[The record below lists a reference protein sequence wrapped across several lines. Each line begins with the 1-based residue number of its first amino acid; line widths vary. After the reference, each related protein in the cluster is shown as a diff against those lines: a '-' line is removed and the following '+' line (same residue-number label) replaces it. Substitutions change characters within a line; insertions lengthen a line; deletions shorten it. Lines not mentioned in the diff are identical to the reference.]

1 MRIIKPENWIPS
13 DGINLENAADNSV
26 RSVVNTLVVAGP
38 GAGKTELLAQKASY
52 LFQTNLCS
60 DPRKILAIS
69 FKTDAASN
77 LKERVI
83 KRCGKEI
90 ESRFVSVT
98 YDAFS
103 KSILDHFRFALPEEY
118 RPASDYAVNDD
129 TVIDAAFKRAGY
141 NNPMQ
146 LNHSKLK
153 NQYEIILSSVSFPF
167 TKEGLSERVWK
178 LLLKG
183 FDDNPAALT
192 FKMMNI
198 LAIYIIRTNPKIKK
212 CLQITY
218 QHVFLDEFQD
228 TTGLQ
233 YDLVKSC
240 FKNSSS
246 LLTAVG
252 DNKQR
257 IMLWA
262 GALKTVFTKFQ
273 SDFGANKHQLL
284 MNHRSAPKLVELQ
297 RMMYTSL
304 EEPDVPI
311 KVSDKWSMEDGKVSL
326 LMTSDEDIE
335 AEIVASDILQKINA
349 GRQPNELC
357 VLCKQ
362 TPDKYTFRLIER
374 LRKYNICARIENEYQ
389 DLLKEPIIELLMTWL
404 NLAINRKS
412 PKNWELILNTTV
424 EFMGADADP
433 TGRAYSECQTKTME
447 ELDRTE
453 EIMQRV
459 TSESD
464 FSSVVNNVIAFLGES
479 NVRATFPQYS
489 QGTYLADNITKFKKL
504 FWVELA
510 STSLDW
516 SVALENFEGLHSVP
530 IMTIHKS
537 KGLEYETVYFVGL
550 EDAAFWNFKN
560 QPQEDR
566 CAFFVALSRAKSEV
580 VFTYSDQRSKTW
592 NMEQS
597 HENINEFFELLSK
610 PNVANVVDLRS

>member
-1 MRIIKPENWIPS
+1 MRIVKPENWTPS
-13 DGINLENAADNSV
+13 DGIKLEAAADISV

-52 LFQTNLCS
+52 LFQTGLCQ

-69 FKTDAASN
+69 FKTDAAAN

-83 KRCGKEI
+83 KRCGKEV

-118 RPASDYAVNDD
+118 RPASDYTVNDD
-129 TVIDAAFKRAGY
+129 AVIDAAFKKAGY
-141 NNPMQ
+141 NNP
-146 LNHSKLK
+146 LRLK
-153 NQYEIILSSVSFPF
+153 PSMLKKKYEDFLSSVSFPF
-167 TKEGLSERVWK
+167 RKEGLSERVWK
-178 LLLKG
+178 LLLEG
-183 FDDNPAALT
+183 FDEYPATLT
-192 FKMMNI
+192 FKMMNF

-233 YDLVKSC
+233 YNLVKCC
-240 FKNSSS
+240 FQNSSS

-262 GALKTVFTKFQ
+262 GALKTVFTEFQ
-273 SDFGANKHQLL
+273 SDFGADKHQLL
-284 MNHRSAPKLVELQ
+284 MNHRSAPKLVALQ
-297 RMMYTSL
+297 RMMYASL
-304 EEPDVPI
+304 QEPDTQI
-311 KVSDKWSMEDGKVSL
+311 QVSDKWLQDDGVVTL
-326 LMTSDEDIE
+326 LMTNDEEIE
-335 AEIVASDILQKINA
+335 ARTVAADIFQNVNA
-349 GRQPNELC
+349 GRQPNEFC

-362 TPDKYTFRLIER
+362 TPDKYTFRLIEQ
-374 LRKYNICARIENEYQ
+374 LREYNICARIENEYQ
-389 DLLKEPIIELLMTWL
+389 DLLKEPIIGILIAWL
-404 NLAINRKS
+404 GLAINRKS
-412 PKNWELILNTTV
+412 PKNWEMILNTVV
-424 EFMGADADP
+424 EFFGADTDP
-433 TGRAYSECQTKTME
+433 TGRAYCECQTKTME
-447 ELDRTE
+447 ELDRTKAT
-453 EIMQRV
+453 MLQV
-459 TSESD
+459 SSESD
-464 FSSVVNNVIAFLGES
+464 FFIIIDNVIAFLGEQ
-479 NVRATFPQYS
+479 NIKAAFPQYS
-489 QGTYLADNITKFKKL
+489 QGTYMADNITKFKKL
-504 FWVELA
+504 FWPELA
-510 STSLDW
+510 SKNMDW
-516 SVALENFEGLHSVP
+516 SIALENFEGLHSVP

-580 VFTYSDQRSKTW
+580 VFTYSDQRSKTR
-592 NMEQS
+592 NLNQS
-597 HENINEFFELLSK
+597 HRNINEFFELLRK
-610 PNVANVVDLRS
+610 PNVANIVDLR